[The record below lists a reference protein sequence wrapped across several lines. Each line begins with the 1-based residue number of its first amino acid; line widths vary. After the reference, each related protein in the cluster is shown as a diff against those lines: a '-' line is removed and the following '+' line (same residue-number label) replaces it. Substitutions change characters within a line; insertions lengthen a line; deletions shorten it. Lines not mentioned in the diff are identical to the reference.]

1 MYSGIARFRPVA
13 LILSA
18 VVVVAVL
25 VFNYVDYRSSK
36 QQPTDFVSCLS
47 AGFPILESYPRR
59 CTADE
64 QVFIED
70 ISAILE
76 KDNVIRVLSPLPNA
90 TVSSPLVVSGM
101 ARGVWFFEGSF
112 PIELSFGTGTTP
124 VIAIATAGAPWM
136 TEAFVPFMA
145 TLVFDDTLKR
155 DAVITFRKDN
165 PSGLPEYDDSLSFS
179 LTVVPREANGA
190 MPPVSN
196 GGSKGGCVVTGC
208 SSQLCA
214 EEEMIT
220 TCEYAPTYACYRG
233 ATCARQADGACG
245 WTMTS
250 QLAQCLNRGGIVE

>member
-1 MYSGIARFRPVA
+1 MYIGIARFRLIA

-36 QQPTDFVSCLS
+36 QQPTDFASCLS

-59 CTADE
+59 CTAGE
-64 QVFIED
+64 QVFVED

-136 TEAFVPFMA
+136 TEEFVPFTA
-145 TLVFDDTLKR
+145 TLVFDDAVKR
-155 DAVITFRKDN
+155 GAVITFKKDN
-165 PSGLPEYDDSLSFS
+165 PSGLTEYDDSLSFS
-179 LTVVPREANGA
+179 LNIVPREVNGA

-196 GGSKGGCVVTGC
+196 GGCVVTGC

-220 TCEYAPTYACYRG
+220 TCEYIPTYACYSG
-233 ATCARQADGACG
+233 ATCARQTDGTCG
-245 WTMTS
+245 WTMTT
-250 QLAQCLNRGGIVE
+250 QLVQCLNRGGIVE